1 MTFNIGSQTGGVIS
15 NVGRDQVV
23 TGGQH
28 GTAVTQADARSALE
42 ALRALL
48 HRPEATPLTE
58 EEQAAVEADLTAI
71 DADLAEPDPPR
82 ERIGERLT
90 RLTTVLSQAGAL
102 LGAGAALVGPLSTLA
117 QWLGSAGVAVLQLL
131 PV

>member
-28 GTAVTQADARSALE
+28 GTAVTQADAQSALE
-42 ALRALL
+42 ALRAILQ
-48 HRPEATPLTE
+48 RPDATPLTE
-58 EEQAAVEADLTAI
+58 DQQAAV
-71 DADLAEPDPPR
+71 DADLAAIEADLSEADPPR

-102 LGAGAALVGPLSTLA
+102 VGAGAAMVGPLSTLA
-117 QWLGSAGVAVLQLL
+117 QWLGSAGAAALQLL